1 MKITFLLRYQ
11 IQQVVNLI
19 SKKDCL
25 LQQKI
30 IKNIMASEQKVFYES

>member
-19 SKKDCL
+19 SKKDYQ

-30 IKNIMASEQKVFYES
+30 LKNIMASVQKAFHES